1 MLQTWGRESTSVTT
15 EETAFELIALAYD
28 AALAPEKWPV
38 LMERLVKAVGT
49 RSAILRENYAAGS
62 VGLFEAMGYD
72 PAFVAAYR
80 EHYVNLD
87 YYAPILRRTP
97 IGSPLRGSEAVPW
110 ERQRKTEFFN
120 DYFVAQGIHH
130 AFGCILARNDSYDL
144 LFGMQREVG
153 QPDFSEDDFRL
164 IRLVAP
170 HMARAVQIN
179 RRMAEVTAQ
188 KHWAWSALERLR
200 VGVILLGDRGRPL
213 FLNRAAERLAS
224 GRNGF
229 VAGREGLT
237 LPAVADTTRLRRLI
251 ADAASLATGHGMAA
265 GGCLRV
271 RAVASTAAALQFQ
284 VIPLPQGLS
293 ERPWAQ
299 SSCNGCVAVFVST
312 AGGPRLSAE
321 RVAAMHR
328 LTRAEARLAATLA
341 QGISLEEAAAALS
354 ISIHTVRSQLKS
366 VFAKTGVTR
375 QAELVALLLADMLID
390 QADAQA

>member
-1 MLQTWGRESTSVTT
+1 MGV
-15 EETAFELIALAYD
+15 EETALELIELTYD

-38 LMERLVKAVGT
+38 LMGRLVTAVGT
-49 RSAILRENYAAGS
+49 RSAILRENYATGS

-80 EHYVNLD
+80 EHFANLD

-179 RRMAEVTAQ
+179 RRMAEVTTQ
-188 KHWAWSALERLR
+188 THWAWSALDCLR
-200 VGVILLGDRGRPL
+200 VGVILLDGRGRPL
-213 FLNRAAERLAS
+213 HVNRAAERLT
-224 GRNGF
+224 GGGNGF
-229 VAGREGLT
+229 GVGREGLT
-237 LPAVADTTRLRRLI
+237 LPAANDTARLRRLI
-251 ADAASLATGHGMAA
+251 ADAADLATGRGGAA

-271 RAVASTAAALQFQ
+271 SIVGSRAATLQFQ
-284 VIPLPQGLS
+284 VIPLPHGLS
-293 ERPWAQ
+293 ERPWDPSQADE
-299 SSCNGCVAVFVST
+299 CVAVFVST
-312 AGGPRLSAE
+312 AGGPRLSWSRMMAL
-321 RVAAMHR
+321 HG
-328 LTRAEARLAATLA
+328 LTRAEARLASMLA
-341 QGISLEEAAAALS
+341 EGISLEEAAATLAVS
-354 ISIHTVRSQLKS
+354 IGTVRSQLKS

-375 QAELVALLLADMLID
+375 QAKLVALLLADMLTD
-390 QADAQA
+390 PADDSFEPAP